1 MDYQEF
7 QAKIAEEIKGYL
19 PEKYTDAVVR
29 VEQITKNNGVTLDA
43 LQVML
48 QGEHMAPSIYLN
60 EFYGQYQDGRSMEN
74 ILAQIGKIRAE
85 CMMPAQKDVE
95 VFQNFD
101 QVKDKI
107 IFRVIGADSNRD
119 MLQKSPHRMEN
130 DMALVYR
137 VLLDKG
143 EEGTMSALVN
153 GMLQKEW
160 GVTEK
165 ELYDLALANTQ
176 REFPAVFRPMA
187 EIMKEMMVKEFT
199 GVDPASMD
207 AETRA
212 FFEEM
217 FSDDM
222 LDAKLPMYVLTND
235 RTSEGAAVLFY
246 PEMKE
251 QIAEKVG
258 GDYFVLPSSV
268 HEVLIVPDDGIID
281 FQELKNMVNEVNQ
294 TEVSPMDVLTGEVYF
309 YDKEAHQ
316 LTVASERAE
325 KAEERNT
332 DRPMSIMDKLNTAK
346 ERITKEPG
354 NTRLEPGLAI

>member
-19 PEKYTDAVVR
+19 PEKYADAVVR

-48 QGEHMAPSIYLN
+48 PGEHMAPSIYLN

-85 CMMPAQKDVE
+85 CMMPDQKDVE
-95 VFQNFD
+95 VFHNFA

-119 MLQKSPHRMEN
+119 ILQKIPHRMEN

-165 ELYDLALANTQ
+165 ELYDLALVNTQ

-235 RTSEGAAVLFY
+235 RTSEGAAALFY